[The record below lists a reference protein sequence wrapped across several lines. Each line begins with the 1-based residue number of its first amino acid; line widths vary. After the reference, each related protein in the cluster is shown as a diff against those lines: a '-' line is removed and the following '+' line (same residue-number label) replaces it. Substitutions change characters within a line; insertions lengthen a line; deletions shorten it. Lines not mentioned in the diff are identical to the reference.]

1 MHKQAGGTVLGLV
14 LGMLIGLAGALAV
27 AVYVTKVPVPFVD
40 RGVSGTPGQD
50 AEEAKKNQNWNPNG
64 LLGGVSKPSNMV
76 PLEPIAVPKTLGDGG
91 SDLAVGGDSPLE
103 APAVSS
109 DPLGDL
115 ARAKMAGDDVSASSR
130 VESTATPK
138 APVAAA
144 VMGTDTKMDFY
155 VQAGAFATVDE
166 AESQRARLAIMGV
179 DVRVSTTVLV
189 GKTLHRVRSGPYRDR
204 DDANGV
210 RERLKQAGITSS
222 LVAISRL

>member
-1 MHKQAGGTVLGLV
+1 MHKQAGGTALGLV
-14 LGMLIGLAGALAV
+14 LGILIGLAGALAV

-50 AEEAKKNQNWNPNG
+50 AEEAKKNQNWDPNG

-76 PLEPIAVPKTLGDGG
+76 PLEPVAVPQTFGD
-91 SDLAVGGDSPLE
+91 GDSPLE

-115 ARAKMAGDDVSASSR
+115 ARAKMAGDDVSVSSR

-144 VMGTDTKMDFY
+144 VMGTDTKMNFY

-179 DVRVSTTVLV
+179 DVRVSTTVLD

-210 RERLKQAGITSS
+210 RERLKQSGVTSS
-222 LVAISRL
+222 LVAIRRL

>member
-1 MHKQAGGTVLGLV
+1 MHKQAGGTALGLV
-14 LGMLIGLAGALAV
+14 LGILIGLAGALAV

-50 AEEAKKNQNWNPNG
+50 AKEAKKNQNWDPNG

-76 PLEPIAVPKTLGDGG
+76 PLEPVAVPQTLGD
-91 SDLAVGGDSPLE
+91 GDSPLE

-115 ARAKMAGDDVSASSR
+115 ARAKMAGDDVSVSSR

-144 VMGTDTKMDFY
+144 VMGTDTKMNFY

-179 DVRVSTTVLV
+179 DVRVRTTVLD

-210 RERLKQAGITSS
+210 RERLKQAGVTSS
-222 LVAISRL
+222 LVAIRRL

>member
-1 MHKQAGGTVLGLV
+1 MHKQAGGTALGLV
-14 LGMLIGLAGALAV
+14 LGILIGLAGALAV

-50 AEEAKKNQNWNPNG
+50 AEEAKKNQNWDPNG

-76 PLEPIAVPKTLGDGG
+76 PLEPVAVPQTFGD
-91 SDLAVGGDSPLE
+91 GDSPLE

-115 ARAKMAGDDVSASSR
+115 ARAKMAGDDVSVSSR
-130 VESTATPK
+130 VESIATPK

-144 VMGTDTKMDFY
+144 VMGTDTKMNFY

-179 DVRVSTTVLV
+179 DVRVSTTVLD

-210 RERLKQAGITSS
+210 RERLKQAGVTSS
-222 LVAISRL
+222 LVAIRRL

>member
-1 MHKQAGGTVLGLV
+1 MHKQAGGTALGLV
-14 LGMLIGLAGALAV
+14 LGILIGLAGALAV

-50 AEEAKKNQNWNPNG
+50 AEEAKKNQNWDPNG

-76 PLEPIAVPKTLGDGG
+76 PLEPVAVPQTFGD
-91 SDLAVGGDSPLE
+91 GDSPLE

-115 ARAKMAGDDVSASSR
+115 ARAKMAGDDVSVSSR

-144 VMGTDTKMDFY
+144 VMGTDTKMNFY

-179 DVRVSTTVLV
+179 DVRVRTTVLD

-210 RERLKQAGITSS
+210 RERLKQAGVTSS
-222 LVAISRL
+222 LVAIRRL

>member
-1 MHKQAGGTVLGLV
+1 LGI
-14 LGMLIGLAGALAV
+14 LIGLAGALAV

-50 AEEAKKNQNWNPNG
+50 AEEAKKNQNWDPNG

-76 PLEPIAVPKTLGDGG
+76 PLEPVAVPQTFGD
-91 SDLAVGGDSPLE
+91 GDSPLE

-115 ARAKMAGDDVSASSR
+115 ARAKMAGDDVSVSSR

-144 VMGTDTKMDFY
+144 VMGTDTKMNFY

-179 DVRVSTTVLV
+179 DVRVSTTVLD

-210 RERLKQAGITSS
+210 RERLKQAGVTSS
-222 LVAISRL
+222 LVAIRRL

>member
-1 MHKQAGGTVLGLV
+1 MHKQAGGTALGLV

-50 AEEAKKNQNWNPNG
+50 AEEAKKNQNWDPNA

-76 PLEPIAVPKTLGDGG
+76 PLEPIAVPKTFGD
-91 SDLAVGGDSPLE
+91 GDSPLE

-130 VESTATPK
+130 IESTATPK

-144 VMGTDTKMDFY
+144 VMGTDTKMNFY

-179 DVRVSTTVLV
+179 DVRVSTTVLD

-210 RERLKQAGITSS
+210 RERLKQAGVTSS
-222 LVAISRL
+222 LVAIRRL

>member
-1 MHKQAGGTVLGLV
+1 MHKQAGGTALGLV
-14 LGMLIGLAGALAV
+14 LGILIGLAGALAV

-50 AEEAKKNQNWNPNG
+50 AEEAKKNQNWDPNG

-76 PLEPIAVPKTLGDGG
+76 PLEPVAVPQTLED
-91 SDLAVGGDSPLE
+91 GDSPLE

-115 ARAKMAGDDVSASSR
+115 ARAKMAGDDVSVSSR

-144 VMGTDTKMDFY
+144 VMGTDTKMNFY

-179 DVRVSTTVLV
+179 DVRVSTTVLD

-210 RERLKQAGITSS
+210 RERLKQAGVTSS
-222 LVAISRL
+222 LVAIRRL

>member
-1 MHKQAGGTVLGLV
+1 MHKQAGGTALGLV
-14 LGMLIGLAGALAV
+14 LGILIGLAGALAV

-50 AEEAKKNQNWNPNG
+50 AEEAKKNQNWDPNG

-76 PLEPIAVPKTLGDGG
+76 PLEPVAVPQTFGD
-91 SDLAVGGDSPLE
+91 GDSPLE

-115 ARAKMAGDDVSASSR
+115 ARAKMAGDDVSVSSR

-144 VMGTDTKMDFY
+144 VMGTDTKMNFY

-179 DVRVSTTVLV
+179 DVRVSTTVLD

-210 RERLKQAGITSS
+210 RKRLKQAGVTSS
-222 LVAISRL
+222 LVAIRRL

>member
-1 MHKQAGGTVLGLV
+1 MHKQAGGTALGLV
-14 LGMLIGLAGALAV
+14 LGILIGLAGALAV

-50 AEEAKKNQNWNPNG
+50 AEEAKKNQNWDPNG

-76 PLEPIAVPKTLGDGG
+76 PLEPVAVPQTFGD
-91 SDLAVGGDSPLE
+91 GDSPLE

-115 ARAKMAGDDVSASSR
+115 ARAKMAGDDVSVSSR

-144 VMGTDTKMDFY
+144 VMGTDTKMNFY

-179 DVRVSTTVLV
+179 DVRVSTTVLD

-210 RERLKQAGITSS
+210 RERLKQAGVTSS
-222 LVAISRL
+222 LVAIRRL